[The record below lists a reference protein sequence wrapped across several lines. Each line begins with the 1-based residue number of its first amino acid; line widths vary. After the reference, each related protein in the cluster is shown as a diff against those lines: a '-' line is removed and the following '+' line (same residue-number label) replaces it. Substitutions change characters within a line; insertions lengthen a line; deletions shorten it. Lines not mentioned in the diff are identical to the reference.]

1 MAGSIKLFRQFL
13 DWEWYQDE
21 NVKSVF
27 IHLLLTA
34 NYKDLRWQG
43 KLIKRGQLVTSREKL
58 AALLGKSEQNIR
70 TALDK
75 LVMTKEIVKQSTNK
89 YTIITI
95 CNYDKWQSND
105 GFTNQQNNQQVNQQ
119 LTNEQPT
126 TNQQLTTSKER
137 EEYKERE
144 EINNSLSPHTCAYA
158 CESENP
164 EEVKW
169 LAQMKRGFT
178 AWQAD
183 ACRTL
188 KIDQET
194 LTRYIEEFEVEQR
207 AKSMVHHSWADIT
220 SHFIDWGRIH
230 RDFELKQQKQESY
243 GKRNDNRFGVEPSK
257 DANYYEPI

>member
-1 MAGSIKLFRQFL
+1 MAGFFKIDRRILE
-13 DWEWYQDE
+13 WEWYSDI
-21 NVKSVF
+21 NVRLLWY
-27 IHLLLTA
+27 HLLA
-34 NYKDLRWQG
+34 IVNYKDLKWRG
-43 KLIKRGQLVTSREKL
+43 KVIRKGQLVTSYEIL
-58 AALLGKSEQNIR
+58 SVGSGLSVQQTR
-70 TALDK
+70 TALEK
-75 LVMTKEIVKQSTNK
+75 LKSTGEILINPTNK

-95 CNYDKWQSND
+95 CKWGFYQNGEDVEQQSN
-105 GFTNQQNNQQVNQQ
+105 NIQI
-119 LTNEQPT
+119 TNEQQS
-126 TNQQLTTSKER
+126 NNIQITTSKER
-137 EEYKERE
+137 KEYKERK

-230 RDFELKQQKQESY
+230 REFELKQQKQESY